1 MTSAD
6 CIIRGCRRALT
17 LAGAAP
23 RRGAAM
29 RDPSSLENAWLAGR
43 DGRLVFVG
51 DEAAFRREVAAVPGA
66 VVVDGD
72 GLVALPGFVDA
83 HTHLPFAGRREAEF
97 KLRLD
102 GATYQELA
110 ARGMGILTTVR
121 ATRAASRE
129 ELVALCL
136 ARLDQMLLAGTTT
149 VEAKSGYGL
158 DLETEIRQLEAL
170 REAAARHPVDIVP
183 TFMGA
188 HEIPPE
194 YRGRKDAYIR
204 FLVDTALPEIRRR
217 GLAEFCDVFCE
228 EGVFSLEDARFI
240 LSSASSAGFK
250 VKIHADEFVPLGGS
264 RLAAEAAA
272 VSAEHLIA
280 IPDDD
285 LAALAA
291 SPTAA
296 VLLPGVS
303 FFLRLGKT
311 APARRL
317 VDAGAVVALATDF
330 NPGSSMLSSMLFV
343 WQLGVYTLGLGI
355 EEALAAA
362 TINGAYAVD
371 RHRDCGSLEVGKKMD
386 VLLCDVPDYVSLV
399 YHLGVNPIRHVIKAG
414 RVVVRDGRL
423 APRET

>member
-6 CIIRGCRRALT
+6 CVVRGCRQALT

-29 RDPSSLENAWLAGR
+29 RDAACLENAWLAGC

-51 DEAAFRREVAAVPGA
+51 DEAAFRRDVRVAPGA
-66 VVVDGD
+66 AVVDGA

-83 HTHLPFAGRREAEF
+83 HTHLPFAGHREAEF

-110 ARGMGILTTVR
+110 ARGMGILTTVA

-129 ELVALCL
+129 ELTALCL
-136 ARLDQMLLAGTTT
+136 ERLDLMLLTGTTT
-149 VEAKSGYGL
+149 VEAKSGL

-204 FLVDTALPEIRRR
+204 FLVDTVLPEIRRR

-228 EGVFSLEDARFI
+228 EGVFSLEEARLI

-264 RLAAEAAA
+264 RWAAGAGA
-272 VSAEHLIA
+272 VSAEHLIS
-280 IPDDD
+280 IPDGD
-285 LAALAA
+285 LASLAA
-291 SPTAA
+291 SRTAA

-371 RHRDCGSLEVGKKMD
+371 RHRDCGSLEIGKKMD

-399 YHLGVNPIRHVIKAG
+399 YRLGVNPIRHVIKAG

>member
-1 MTSAD
+1 M
-6 CIIRGCRRALT
+6 REP
-17 LAGAAP
+17 AP
-23 RRGAAM
+23 
-29 RDPSSLENAWLAGR
+29 LENAWLAGR

-51 DEAAFRREVAAVPGA
+51 GETDFRREIRVAPGA
-66 VVVDGD
+66 VVIDGA

-83 HTHLPFAGRREAEF
+83 HTHLPFAGHREAEF

-102 GATYQELA
+102 GATYQDLA
-110 ARGMGILTTVR
+110 ARGMGILTTVA

-129 ELVALCL
+129 ELTALCL
-136 ARLDQMLLAGTTT
+136 ERLDLMLLSGTTT
-149 VEAKSGYGL
+149 AEAKSGYGL
-158 DLETEIRQLEAL
+158 DLETEIRQLEAV
-170 REAAARHPVDIVP
+170 REAAARHPVDLVP

-194 YRGRKDAYIR
+194 FGGRKEAYVR
-204 FLVDTALPEIRRR
+204 FLVDTVLPEIRRR

-228 EGVFSLEDARFI
+228 AGVFSLEDARLI

-264 RLAAEAAA
+264 RWAAGAGA
-272 VSAEHLIA
+272 VSAEHLIS
-280 IPDDD
+280 IPDED
-285 LAALAA
+285 LAAVAA

-343 WQLGVYTLGLGI
+343 WQLGVYTLRLGI
-355 EEALAAA
+355 EEALAAV

-371 RHRDCGSLEVGKKMD
+371 RHRECGSLVPGKKMD
-386 VLLCDVPDYVSLV
+386 VLLCDAPDYVSLV
-399 YHLGVNPIRHVIKAG
+399 YHLGVNPVKHVIKAG

-423 APRET
+423 AYRET